1 MTAEVEQT
9 AAESAPVLDQ
19 VVDEVVQVVQNK
31 RAAPMDAAEV
41 RELVEQEWARYDD
54 APVRTYLPVLVRR
67 AVVGDLLGRD

>member
-54 APVRTYLPVLVRR
+54 APVRRYLPVLVRR